1 MRKTKFSEM
10 QSRKASERKR
20 LRELEHENGLLKVLY
35 ADLLQK
41 FSSMKEGLTR
51 SAGFC

>member
-20 LRELEHENGLLKVLY
+20 LRELEYENGLLKVLY

-51 SAGFC
+51 SAGVC